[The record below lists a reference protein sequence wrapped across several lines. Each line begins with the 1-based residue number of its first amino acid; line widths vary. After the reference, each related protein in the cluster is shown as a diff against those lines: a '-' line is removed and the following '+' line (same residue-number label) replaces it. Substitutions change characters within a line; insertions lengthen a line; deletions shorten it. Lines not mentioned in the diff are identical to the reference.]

1 MRKQQCVL
9 EDVTDS
15 TFFRSQVDTACGIEQ
30 ENVIDADATTRR
42 PADSSDCVDHAAL
55 ARSRAPEE
63 TDDGRLGGELHR
75 KVKCAELLLDINVDH
90 RLAIGRIDA

>member
-1 MRKQQCVL
+1 MGKQQCVL

-15 TFFRSQVDTACGIEQ
+15 TFLRPQVDAACGIEQ
-30 ENVIDADATTRR
+30 ENVVDADRTARR
-42 PADSSDCVDHAAL
+42 PGDSGDCVDHAAL
-55 ARSRAPEE
+55 ARSGAPEE
-63 TDDGRLGGELHR
+63 TDDGRFGGELHR